1 MPRQSKLTPAT
12 QEKILTYL
20 AAGAYVE
27 TAAVAA
33 GVAKSTLYD
42 WMKRGEAQRSG
53 KYRTF
58 KDAVDQALAQ
68 DELAGAAHLSAL
80 SRRSVTKKFKC
91 TQCECENTVS
101 VPVPS
106 NVSLEATKWRLQKK
120 YRDPYGDKVEIKLEG
135 EVALAAGMERLHG
148 ALAKKRA
155 REALGDGDDEDS

>member
-120 YRDPYGDKVEIKLEG
+120 
-135 EVALAAGMERLHG
+135 
-148 ALAKKRA
+148 
-155 REALGDGDDEDS
+155 